1 MKIIQ
6 EQETYGKILLF
17 DPFFLDEAYDD
28 LITKFKAS
36 PLYKNLQFKPTFTH
50 KVVGQPDGD
59 WFSRITFIFE
69 YMTVGYKYPR
79 LRIDMLRIRQWF
91 DDIITPESEKLFV
104 VRLYDGFDNE
114 WMDVS
119 KKVSKTEAKRIW
131 NEKTK
136 NGTEKT
142 CYDDIDYFK
151 IDRVN

>member
-59 WFSRITFIFE
+59 WFSRITFIFA
-69 YMTVGYKYPR
+69 YYNINWQARIIYTQKLLADDLFIMNTIKAYPNKSKY
-79 LRIDMLRIRQWF
+79 QH
-91 DDIITPESEKLFV
+91 T
-104 VRLYDGFDNE
+104 
-114 WMDVS
+114 
-119 KKVSKTEAKRIW
+119 
-131 NEKTK
+131 
-136 NGTEKT
+136 
-142 CYDDIDYFK
+142 
-151 IDRVN
+151 